1 MRNIKLTLVG
11 IIIFLSV
18 LWIAATPGLLQSTT
32 FFALRSNMVQYT
44 GVIAIAAMS
53 VAMLLA
59 LRPRWPEHWMGGL
72 DKMYRLHKWLGITAL
87 VVAITHWLWAKGPQ
101 WAVGWGLLERP
112 TRGPR
117 PPISNPVEAY
127 FSSLRDTAESIGEW
141 AFYAAVI
148 LIALAL
154 IHVIPYRLFF
164 KTHRLL
170 AIVYVFLA
178 FHTVILLNFGNW
190 TTLLGWMIAA
200 LLFGGCF
207 AAIIVLLRKVA
218 TSRQMKGQIA
228 ELTYYSGVKALE
240 VTIDVPSTWPGHRPG
255 QFAFA
260 MSDASE
266 GAHPYTIASN
276 WHPDQPRI
284 TFIAKELGD
293 HTRDL
298 RKKLT
303 IGQEVRIEGPYGCF
317 TFDDEC
323 QHQIWVAGGIGI
335 TPFIARMKHIA
346 IRGEV
351 PDWPLG
357 QTIHLFH
364 STKDVDETALA
375 KLAEDAKA
383 ADVRL
388 HVLISARDVYLTGA
402 RIRESVP
409 QWREASI
416 WFCGP
421 AGFGAALKQDF
432 AAQGFPAE
440 QRFHQ
445 ELFAMR

>member
-1 MRNIKLTLVG
+1 MQNIKLTLVG
-11 IIIFLSV
+11 IIILLSV
-18 LWIAATPGLLQSTT
+18 LWLAATPELLQSTT
-32 FFALRSNMVQYT
+32 FFAVRGRMVQYT
-44 GVIAIAAMS
+44 GVIAITAMS
-53 VAMLLA
+53 VAMMLA
-59 LRPRWPEHWMGGL
+59 LRPRWPERWMGGL

-87 VVAITHWLWAKGPQ
+87 IVAITHWLWAKGPQ

-112 TRGPR
+112 VRGSR

-127 FSSLRDTAESIGEW
+127 FSGLREIAENIGEW
-141 AFYAAVI
+141 TFYAAVV

-154 IHVIPYRLFF
+154 IHFFPYRLFF

-170 AIVYVFLA
+170 AVVYLFLA
-178 FHTVILLNFGNW
+178 FHTIILLNFGNW
-190 TTLLGWMIAA
+190 TTPLGWMMAT
-200 LLFGGCF
+200 LLAGGFF

-218 TSRQMKGQIA
+218 ASRQIEGRIA
-228 ELTYYSGVKALE
+228 ELNYYPGVKALE
-240 VTIDVPSTWPGHRPG
+240 VAIDVPSTWPGHRPG

-276 WHPDQPRI
+276 WHPDHPRI

-293 HTRDL
+293 HTGDL
-298 RKKLT
+298 RKKLNV
-303 IGQEVRIEGPYGCF
+303 GQEVRIEGPYGRF

-323 QHQIWVAGGIGI
+323 QHQIWIAGGIGI

-346 IRGEV
+346 MRGEI

-357 QTIHLFH
+357 QTVHLFH
-364 STKDVDETALA
+364 STNDVDDTVLA

-383 ADVRL
+383 ANVRL
-388 HVLISARDVYLTGA
+388 HVLISSRDGYLTGN
-402 RIRESVP
+402 RIREAVP

-421 AGFGAALKQDF
+421 AGFGTALKQDF
-432 AAQGFPAE
+432 SAHGFPV
-440 QRFHQ
+440 QHKFHQ